1 MENASKALIIAGA
14 ILLSILIIALGV
26 FVFNQARS
34 AMGNVGLSDQEVSA
48 FNSKWESYQGTQMG
62 SSIRQMVNNLNAYN
76 RNVTDGR
83 YIQITASTTASAS
96 GNVVASP
103 ASGTQ
108 ISGTQYN
115 SSFYPAGNKYDIT
128 FDYSDGGLIT
138 MIYIKGTNATTATS
152 VTVTTCK

>member
-26 FVFNQARS
+26 FIFNQAKS

-48 FNSKWESYQGTQMG
+48 FNSKWESYQGNQMG

-83 YIQITASTTASAS
+83 YIIITNNNNAPTTTQETLAAGQQIAGS
-96 GNVVASP
+96 
-103 ASGTQ
+103 
-108 ISGTQYN
+108 QYN
-115 SSFYPAGNKYDIT
+115 SSYYAAGNRYVVS
-128 FDYSDGGLIT
+128 FAYSSGGLIT
-138 MIYIKGTNATTATS
+138 QINISGTFTSAGS
-152 VTVTTCK
+152 VTITTTR